1 MATVAE
7 RIRKALEIRGMKQ
20 IDLVERTGIGKSSI
34 STYLS
39 GDYEP
44 KQKNLYKI
52 AKVLDV
58 SEAWLLGEDVPME
71 RIGYFP
77 TKEEMEKADLA
88 FKIVDL
94 CALSDV
100 RGGPGDFQ
108 HLQVKDNK
116 FYSLHV
122 YSSDNREQLMQADS
136 MLNYFHSI
144 VKDHP
149 EYIPLL
155 HKVMYIFSTDSQ
167 AEMKIIEKLFA
178 DYNDHYEEMLEAAAK
193 I

>member
-1 MATVAE
+1 MATFSE
-7 RIRKALEIRGMKQ
+7 RIAEAMNIRDVSQAMLCQ
-20 IDLVERTGIGKSSI
+20 MTGIPKSAMSQYI
-34 STYLS
+34 AGNFKPKSARLYL
-39 GDYEP
+39 
-44 KQKNLYKI
+44 I
-52 AKVLDV
+52 AEALDV
-58 SEAWLLGEDVPME
+58 NEAWLMGYDIPMARVE
-71 RIGYFP
+71 QVIS
-77 TKEEMEKADLA
+77 KEEIKKSDCA
-88 FKIVDL
+88 FNLIDA
-94 CALSDV
+94 CAVTESK
-100 RGGPGDFQ
+100 GGGGDFQ

-122 YSSDNREQLMQADS
+122 FSSDNREQLMQADS

-144 VKDHP
+144 VNEHP

-155 HKVMYIFSTDSQ
+155 HKVIHIFYTDSQ